1 MISFNSHNNPLGQVR
16 YDANFMDEDTE
27 AQGTFCWPSIIGG
40 WDTGS
45 FQRSLKETS
54 REMRRRETV
63 LSIRGAILS
72 PKLSWSL
79 GYVWSCLWSV
89 AGAWKSGTSSGGNEV
104 KMLAGLGEAHVLI
117 HR

>member
-63 LSIRGAILS
+63 LSIRGGNIE
-72 PKLSWSL
+72 PKAELELGVCMELPVECGWSL
-79 GYVWSCLWSV
+79 EIR
-89 AGAWKSGTSSGGNEV
+89 NE
-104 KMLAGLGEAHVLI
+104 
-117 HR
+117 